1 MKTLII
7 ASLAILFSAATIQAQ
22 EEYAS
27 VKQDVAKANKEGG
40 ITKKEKREERK
51 ALRKLEGPQA
61 SYQSKEQFEQ
71 DFDKATDV
79 HWKRTKYFDE
89 ATFVQDGQKMIAF
102 YDYKNDLVGTT
113 QTKSFTDL
121 PAVAQQFINKKYK
134 DAHVEKVI
142 LFDDNEINETDML
155 LYNHQFDDE
164 DNYFVELQQGTKE
177 IVLQVDMSGEVSFFT
192 TMQ

>member
-1 MKTLII
+1 MKTLTI
-7 ASLAILFSAATIQAQ
+7 ASLAILLSAATIQAQ

-27 VKQDVAKANKEGG
+27 VKQDVAQANKEGG

-51 ALRKLEGPQA
+51 ALRKLEGPQV
-61 SYQSKEQFEQ
+61 SYMSREHFED
-71 DFDKATDV
+71 DFDKASDV

-89 ATFVQDGQKMIAF
+89 ATFVNDGQKMTAY
-102 YDYKNDLVGTT
+102 YDFKNDLVGTT
-113 QTKSFTDL
+113 QIKSFTDL
-121 PAVAQQFINKKYK
+121 PAAAQKFINKKYK
-134 DAHVEKVI
+134 DYHIGKVV

-164 DNYFVELQQGTKE
+164 DNYFVELQQGAKD